1 MRYNEMMLETSRLV
15 LPELGERH
23 LQRFLAVAGA
33 RAIADTTISIPHPL
47 SESAARE
54 WIGKAVAESQENR
67 ALHFAITI
75 RPQQDVLVG
84 CVALKAIDLEHR
96 EAELSFWLDGHHAGR
111 GYITEAAAAVIE
123 HALSDLHLNRLCAYH
138 MVRNPASGRVLE
150 KLHFRPEGLL
160 RQRVRKWG
168 VYEDVR
174 LWARLASDSVDQI
187 QSLP

>member
-1 MRYNEMMLETSRLV
+1 MTLETSRLL
-15 LPELGERH
+15 LPALGEH
-23 LQRFLAVAGA
+23 HWQRFLEVAGE

-47 SESAARE
+47 SEAAARE
-54 WIGKAVAESQENR
+54 WIARADAESREGR
-67 ALHFAITI
+67 AAHFAVTI

-84 CVALKAIDLEHR
+84 CVAIKAMDLEHR
-96 EAELSFWLDGHHAGR
+96 EAELSFWLDGRHAGQ
-111 GYITEAAAAVIE
+111 GYITEAAGAVVE
-123 HALSDLHLNRLCAYH
+123 YAFSELRLNRLCAYH